1 MLKIILGCEGE
12 SEFGCYTH
20 NYRQSFHHVNFHPV
34 DGSKSQLIFS
44 GSPCENWSRDSED
57 AIRTHDA
64 KLRGKNP
71 AAAVLGAKGGA
82 VKSAAKSASSAANGA
97 KGGRPRKTPADPTE

>member
-1 MLKIILGCEGE
+1 MLKIILASAE
-12 SEFGCYTH
+12 SEFGHYAH
-20 NYRQSFHHVNFHPV
+20 RYRMSFHRVTYYPV
-34 DGSKSQLIFS
+34 DG
-44 GSPCENWSRDSED
+44 GSSEIVFNGSARENWMRDTED

-97 KGGRPRKTPADPTE
+97 LGGRPRKTPPASE